1 MYARYKENIV
11 WNYLSVKAGQTRK
24 DFTINFKTFN
34 VCVVEA
40 IGESQA
46 GEIYNLT
53 HYLKKKVTL
62 KVIDLGGTQKRKH
75 NERPFGATYN
85 GSEREDKHLE

>member
-1 MYARYKENIV
+1 MYARNKENIV
-11 WNYLSVKAGQTRK
+11 WNYLSINADQTRK
-24 DFTINFKTFN
+24 DFIINFKKFN

-53 HYLKKKVTL
+53 HC
-62 KVIDLGGTQKRKH
+62 
-75 NERPFGATYN
+75 
-85 GSEREDKHLE
+85 